1 MCRCESWT
9 IKKAEGQRIDAFEL
23 WCWRRLLRVP
33 WTAWSQSYRK
43 SALNIHW
50 KDWCWSSNN
59 FGHLMWRTDS
69 LEESLVL
76 GKTEGRRRSGRHRM
90 RSLNGITNWTN
101 MSLSKLQEIVKDGE
115 AWLAAVRGLAKS
127 WARLWE
133 WTTILFETPALRIK
147 LTWNGL
153 TGEKHA
159 NLLTF
164 RYLWKW
170 KLLSCVRLFV
180 TLYSPWNSPGQ
191 NTVVGSPSLLQGIF
205 PTQGS
210 NPGLSHCRWI
220 LYQLSYQRSL
230 RILEWVAYP
239 FSSRSSQP
247 RNRTRVSRFF
257 TSWAIILPN
266 KPPAQ

>member
-1 MCRCESWT
+1 MMQKLKLQYLGYLMSLS
-9 IKKAEGQRIDAFEL
+9 IKLTYWKGS
-23 WCWRRLLRVP
+23 WCWER
-33 WTAWSQSYRK
+33 
-43 SALNIHW
+43 W
-50 KDWCWSSNN
+50 KDQ
-59 FGHLMWRTDS
+59 
-69 LEESLVL
+69 
-76 GKTEGRRRSGRHRM
+76 RRRGQPRM
-90 RSLNGITNWTN
+90 RWLDSVTNPMD
-101 MSLSKLQEIVKDGE
+101 MSLSKFQEIVKDGE
-115 AWLAAVRGLAKS
+115 AWLAAVHGLAKS

-210 NPGLSHCRWI
+210 NPGLSHCRRI
-220 LYQLSYQRSL
+220 LYQLSHKGSPRTL
-230 RILEWVAYP
+230 GLVAYP
-239 FSSRSSQP
+239 FSRGSSWP
-247 RNRTRVSRFF
+247 RNRTGVSCITGVFF
-257 TSWAIILPN
+257 TNWAIREAQNPFRSETLFTREIHLKPN
-266 KPPAQ
+266 ITIYFIYI